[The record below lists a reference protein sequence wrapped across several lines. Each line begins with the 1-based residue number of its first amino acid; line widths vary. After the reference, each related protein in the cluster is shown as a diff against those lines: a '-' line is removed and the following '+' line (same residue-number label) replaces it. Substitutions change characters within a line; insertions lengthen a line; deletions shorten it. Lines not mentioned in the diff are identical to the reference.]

1 TDPPEFNSFSS
12 DVVVVEGD
20 PSVTLECIA
29 DGEPTPNITWTK
41 VYAHGSD
48 SGVLGTGN
56 QFVLGTNRNNRG
68 KYRCTAYN
76 GIGTAPNR
84 TVKVE
89 VNYIP
94 ENVKLMVNDSVV
106 CKGDAISIT
115 CSADGKPAV
124 HTYQLFENE
133 RSVNDGNSSAGVWI
147 RKDLRGGDLSYRC
160 VANNTV
166 GTAEKTVNVTV
177 KVPSIVYPLEN
188 ITVIEG
194 ENRNLTCNVSGGPV
208 LTVTWTEVSSRS
220 QSSGVV
226 RYLTNISRKNAGEYK
241 CEATN
246 DCGNSFAST
255 FLTVLYK
262 PENVHLMS
270 SAMDD
275 KACTGEVISFNC
287 SVYANPG
294 VTSYQL
300 FENETAILNT
310 SASGMWRKTLESAG
324 VFVYK
329 CVTNNSIGSEY
340 SMSVTVAA
348 NVPSSITQITQDQNI
363 TEGHNVTLS
372 SQVSGVPTPTVSWI
386 KPGGQRH
393 NGHMLEVTHIN
404 RSQAGEYKCEASN
417 ECGNATETANIDVQY
432 KPENVQLISSTMND
446 KACTGKVVGFN
457 CSANANPGV
466 TSYQLFEN
474 ETAIL
479 NTSASGMWWKI
490 LESEGIF
497 VYKCVANT
505 SLGVEYSMGVT
516 VTVNVSSSI
525 IQITQDQNVTE
536 GHDVTL
542 MCNVSGIP
550 PPMVSWVTPD
560 SKRVSGYKLKVTN
573 INRTQAG
580 EYKCEA
586 SNECGNATETANII
600 VLHRPENVQLTTSV
614 MDNKACKGDMIG
626 FNCSA
631 DASPSVTS
639 YQLFENDTAILDTNP
654 SGMWTRNVSNRGVF
668 TYRCM
673 ANNSLGSEVSSFV
686 MVTVNVPSNIE
697 SIRDQNVTEG
707 DNLSLTCT
715 ASGMP
720 QPKVSWIKL
729 GGQRHYGHMLEVTH
743 INRTEAGKYK
753 CEASNECGN
762 ATEMATIDVQ
772 YQPENVLFTTSV
784 IDYKACQGD
793 TITFNCSADAK
804 PAVTSYHLFKN
815 DTAIDVSL
823 SGMWSETLASEGV
836 FFYKCVAKNS
846 LGIAASTDVSVTLN
860 VPSSIPAIQD
870 QNATEGDN
878 VTLWCRVSGMPPSVV
893 SWVTPNGQRHNGKV
907 LEVTSINRS
916 QAGEYKCEAS
926 NECGNA
932 TKTASIHVQFKLPG
946 NPCLVKCTNGRTCRE
961 FGKHLCLC
969 PKGRKGR
976 DCKENDAVAIVIM
989 ISLKISNIKWIEEL
1003 TDLSDSYTQLFV
1015 GTIKSSVDEEFKGSG
1030 VREINVTHLRE
1041 GSVIADIS
1049 LTFNESVGESEVE
1062 SLLLDAINNGSLGNL
1077 KVDTFSVGSTIPD
1090 SVPVPGPVPSEPAKV
1105 NKDVIYGSVIGVLAL
1120 ILTIIIIFIAWKRR
1134 QREKDDRLDTGI
1146 KESREPYFNEGFELE
1161 SRSGNLSTVVH
1172 HGPGHYMD
1180 LNEVRS
1186 LNEPATG
1193 PARSYLEINEYAP
1206 LHPGTRSWEV
1216 ERQNVTIEKVI
1227 GKGAFGQVAQGKA
1240 SNLRGREETI
1250 TVAIKMLKGNATDT
1264 ERKDLLSE
1272 LEVMKK
1278 LKPHPHVIRLLG
1290 CVTESDPLLVL
1301 IEYVP
1306 YGDLLGYLRKSRQL
1320 EDNYFKDPDIK
1331 PQTSLTSQ
1339 QLMKFS
1345 WQVADGMHYL
1355 SSKNIIHR
1363 DLAARNVLVGERE
1376 RCKVTDFGMARDV
1389 CQENFYEKKSK
1400 GRLPVKWT
1408 ACEAL
1413 LYGRYTTKS
1422 DVWSFGIVLYEIFTI
1437 GGSPYPKIQGRK
1449 MADLLTQGYRMPKP
1463 RHVEDSLYKIM
1474 QDCWQENP
1482 DDRPMFENLRNDL
1495 KAMENQHQV

>member
-1 TDPPEFNSFSS
+1 MFWKRSESGEYEIQVTDSNFDPASDKTTVQVQYPPEFNNVSS
-12 DVVVVEGD
+12 DVIVVEGD
-20 PSVTLECIA
+20 PSITLECIA
-29 DGEPTPNITWTK
+29 DGEPTPTITWTK

-48 SGVLGTGN
+48 SVALGTGN
-56 QFVLGTNRNNRG
+56 QFVLETNRNNSG

-76 GIGTAPNR
+76 GMGTAPNR

-94 ENVKLMVNDSVV
+94 ANVKLKVNDSVV
-106 CKGDAISIT
+106 CKGDVISIT

-147 RKDLRGGDLSYRC
+147 RKYLKGGDLSYRC

-194 ENRNLTCNVSGGPV
+194 ENRTLTCNVSGGPV

-246 DCGNSFAST
+246 DCRNSSAST

-262 PENVHLMS
+262 PENVQLMS
-270 SAMDD
+270 SAMDH
-275 KACTGEVISFNC
+275 KACAGEVIS
-287 SVYANPG
+287 
-294 VTSYQL
+294 
-300 FENETAILNT
+300 
-310 SASGMWRKTLESAG
+310 
-324 VFVYK
+324 
-329 CVTNNSIGSEY
+329 
-340 SMSVTVAA
+340 
-348 NVPSSITQITQDQNI
+348 
-363 TEGHNVTLS
+363 
-372 SQVSGVPTPTVSWI
+372 
-386 KPGGQRH
+386 
-393 NGHMLEVTHIN
+393 
-404 RSQAGEYKCEASN
+404 
-417 ECGNATETANIDVQY
+417 
-432 KPENVQLISSTMND
+432 
-446 KACTGKVVGFN
+446 FN

-479 NTSASGMWWKI
+479 NTSALGMWSKT
-490 LESEGIF
+490 LESEGVF
-497 VYKCVANT
+497 VYKCVANN
-505 SLGVEYSMGVT
+505 SLGSEYSMGVT
-516 VTVNVSSSI
+516 VTVNVPSSI
-525 IQITQDQNVTE
+525 VQITQDQNVTE
-536 GHDVTL
+536 GHNVTL

-550 PPMVSWVTPD
+550 LPMVSWMTPD
-560 SKRVSGYKLKVTN
+560 SKHVSGYKLEVIN

-600 VLHRPENVQLTTSV
+600 VLHKPENVQLKTSV

-631 DASPSVTS
+631 YARPSVTS
-639 YQLFENDTAILDTNP
+639 YQLFENDTAILDANP
-654 SGMWTRNVSNRGVF
+654 SGMWKRNVLNGGVF
-668 TYRCM
+668 TYKCM
-673 ANNSLGSEVSSFV
+673 ANNSLGTEVSPFV
-686 MVTVNVPSNIE
+686 MVTVNVPSNID
-697 SIRDQNVTEG
+697 SIQDQNVTEG
-707 DNLSLTCT
+707 DNLTLICT

-729 GGQRHYGHMLEVTH
+729 GGQRHNGDMLEVTQ
-743 INRTEAGKYK
+743 INRTEAGEYK

-762 ATEMATIDVQ
+762 VIETATVDVQ
-772 YQPENVLFTTSV
+772 YKPENVQLTSSV
-784 IDYKACQGD
+784 VDNKACKGEV
-793 TITFNCSADAK
+793 ISFNCSANAN
-804 PAVTSYHLFKN
+804 PVVTSYQLFEN
-815 DTAIDVSL
+815 ESAILNTST
-823 SGMWSETLASEGV
+823 SGMWGKHLENKGV
-836 FFYKCVAKNS
+836 FVFKCVAKNS
-846 LGIAASTDVSVTLN
+846 IGSAYSTSVTVAVN
-860 VPSSIPAIQD
+860 VPSSLQVIGD
-870 QNATEGDN
+870 KKVFEGDN
-878 VTLWCRVSGMPPSVV
+878 VTLLCRVSGMPSPVV
-893 SWVTPNGQRHNGKV
+893 SWMTPNGQRRSGYM
-907 LEVTSINRS
+907 LEVKSINRS
-916 QAGEYKCEAS
+916 QAGEYKCEAI

-932 TKTASIHVQFKLPG
+932 TKTASILVQFKLPG
-946 NPCLVKCTNGRTCRE
+946 NPCLVECTNGRACRE
-961 FGKHLCLC
+961 FGKHFCLC
-969 PKGRKGR
+969 PKGKKGK
-976 DCKENDAVAIVIM
+976 DCKENDTVATVIM
-989 ISLKISNIKWIEEL
+989 ISLKINNKKWREEL
-1003 TDLSDSYTQLFV
+1003 TDLSDLDTQLFV
-1015 GTIKSSVDEEFKGSG
+1015 ETITRSVGEKFKGSG
-1030 VREINVTHLRE
+1030 VREINVIHLRE

-1049 LTFNESVGESEVE
+1049 LTFDEPVGESEVE
-1062 SLLLDAINNGSLGNL
+1062 SLLLDAFNNGSLGNL

-1090 SVPVPGPVPSEPAKV
+1090 SVTVPGPVPSEPAKV

-1120 ILTIIIIFIAWKRR
+1120 ILTVIIIFIAWKRR
-1134 QREKDDRLDTGI
+1134 QREKDDRLDTVI
-1146 KESREPYFNEGFELE
+1146 KESREPYVNEGFELE

-1186 LNEPATG
+1186 LNEPATD
-1193 PARSYLEINEYAP
+1193 PARCYLEINEYAP

-1216 ERQNVTIEKVI
+1216 ERENVTIEKVI

-1240 SNLRGREETI
+1240 SNLRGREETM

-1389 CQENFYEKKSK
+1389 CQENIYERKSK

-1437 GGSPYPKIQGRK
+1437 GGSPYPKIHGRK

-1463 RHVEDSLYKIM
+1463 RHVDDTLYKIM

-1495 KAMENQHQV
+1495 KEMENQHQRLINMKHYDNILYAGMD